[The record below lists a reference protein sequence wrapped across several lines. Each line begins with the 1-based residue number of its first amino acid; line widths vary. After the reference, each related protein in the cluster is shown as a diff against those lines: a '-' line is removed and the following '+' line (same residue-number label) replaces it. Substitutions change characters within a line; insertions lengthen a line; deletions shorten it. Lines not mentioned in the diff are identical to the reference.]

1 MPLAYGNCDDYLQYI
16 PNKDFNYQNTP
27 TLTIRVSFH
36 FLRDSLGGGIYQNDQ
51 TANVTETMQWL
62 NGFYDNIYTPV
73 LPTTPP
79 AEEIDDSRIQF
90 VESGIFYHNS
100 AMWYESDVRCGSEY
114 RDIFGTDTDKIIN
127 IFFYTSNTWSGGCGP
142 QSYVNM
148 MNYTHSWAGVQ
159 LIAHELG
166 HVIGLPHTFDGCNDD
181 SFDDTFHP
189 DLNMSWL
196 HCGQDVSY
204 TVNCTPQNYTGIS
217 NNIMGYNMCRSY
229 LSPKQMGRV
238 HYFNITNSQKRRY
251 IRSEYY
257 SNEPNIVI
265 NNNSIWYSSKV
276 INSDLIIEP
285 YKEMI
290 IKCSVYLSPH
300 SKIVVK
306 PNGRLIIDGGELISL
321 TNVPW
326 QGIEVWGNSSAH
338 QYPDANGN
346 YQQGYLELKNGATIE
361 NALTAVALWKP
372 NDWTKTGGIVVAEDA
387 VFRNN
392 TRAVHAPEY
401 RNYVPGNPLTEI
413 DNRSNFKNCTFEIT
427 SEYLGEATFYKHID
441 LSKVKG
447 IKFAGCDFSLSP
459 DASGI
464 SEWNQAIA
472 SYNAGFSVD
481 AILTYQQTGPTY
493 DSCTF
498 SGFYSGIYASRS
510 ESSTK
515 TFFVNRASFTNN
527 TYGVKTFNIYSLAV
541 INSNFKIGYNNS
553 TEALICAG
561 VPAYGI
567 YLDNSSGF
575 AIEENH
581 FTKVAN
587 APSANYYGVFAKNTH
602 SQDIIY
608 KNYFTGLSC
617 GNYAEAINYGYYAYS
632 GLKYYCNSN
641 ENNYTDFYVQK
652 GDPSGVQSG
661 QGSTTIS
668 AGNTFSNNATWHFY
682 NDGNNLIDYYYVYN
696 CSACNP
702 DVNKLYRVTK
712 HAIYQSNACPS
723 HYGGGNEEEFILSA
737 EQKAEREVLFAD
749 ALTNYNGVK
758 TLYENL
764 KDGGSTASALTEI
777 QMAQPQ
783 NMWDL
788 RSKLLGDS
796 PHLSEDVL
804 KELADKTDVFTEA
817 AIFDILAANPDEL
830 KKEDLIKY
838 LEDKENPLP
847 EYMIEILRQVATGT
861 TYKSVL
867 QQEMA
872 KYEQIKSLAAND
884 MIRSILNDS
893 ITDFVQL
900 RNWFDNRGGIESD
913 KSIIASYAEE
923 GNYTATFSLANAL
936 PSLYNLQDKE
946 LQEHINYM
954 QLLDLERILA
964 IENRKITGLN
974 TTEQASLNSI
984 ADSSD
989 NASGATSKGI
999 LETYYGSH
1007 FCNCPEIVGETAFKS
1022 SYVNPNDVNKIYGIE
1037 INVKPNPAK
1046 DWAAFDYTL
1055 PENAKNATFIITD
1068 AFGKTIAN
1076 FVLSGIQGQQLWD
1089 TRSIVAGT
1097 YLYILKVN
1105 GSSKTGKIVIN
1116 K

>member
-1 MPLAYGNCDDYLQYI
+1 MLSSQGTLNIGNSIYIEDTRIRYKLENIYFHPHTEDINFSTSTQCAAIFTKYIINDFDNYGLTSDDKY
-16 PNKDFNYQNTP
+16 NTQHILIGNP
-27 TLTIRVSFH
+27 TS
-36 FLRDSLGGGIYQNDQ
+36 SLGGRASDLGRKGWINEAGWYNYYQLYGSTNFLWPSDNLIHEFGHSMGLYHNFQGGPSGYQCDECSDNDQ
-51 TANVTETMQWL
+51 TSGVCPTEASSSNFMDYWPAGWASSLPGFSQCQLSVMHFLLSGRSNIGDIVLTDYCNYNPANDIDINSTVNWHSDKTI
-62 NGFYDNIYTPV
+62 NGNIT
-73 LPTTPP
+73 
-79 AEEIDDSRIQF
+79 IN
-90 VESGIFYHNS
+90 GNS
-100 AMWYESDVRCGSEY
+100 
-114 RDIFGTDTDKIIN
+114 I
-127 IFFYTSNTWSGGCGP
+127 
-142 QSYVNM
+142 
-148 MNYTHSWAGVQ
+148 
-159 LIAHELG
+159 L
-166 HVIGLPHTFDGCNDD
+166 
-181 SFDDTFHP
+181 
-189 DLNMSWL
+189 
-196 HCGQDVSY
+196 
-204 TVNCTPQNYTGIS
+204 TVNC
-217 NNIMGYNMCRSY
+217 
-229 LSPKQMGRV
+229 RV
-238 HYFNITNSQKRRY
+238 KFAKS
-251 IRSEYY
+251 
-257 SNEPNIVI
+257 
-265 NNNSIWYSSKV
+265 
-276 INSDLIIEP
+276 
-285 YKEMI
+285 
-290 IKCSVYLSPH
+290 
-300 SKIVVK
+300 SKIVIK
-306 PNGRLIIDGGELISL
+306 PGGKLIIDGGML
-321 TNVPW
+321 TNACDSAW

-338 QYPDANGN
+338 QYADANGN

-361 NALTAVALWKP
+361 NAITAVALWKP

-392 TRAVHAPEY
+392 TRAVHALEY

-447 IKFAGCDFSLSP
+447 IKFTGCDFSLSP
-459 DASGI
+459 NASGI

-481 AILTYQQTGPTY
+481 AILTPQQSGPTY

-498 SGFYSGIYASRS
+498 SGFYCGIYASRS
-510 ESSTK
+510 ENSIK
-515 TFFVNRASFTNN
+515 TFSVNRAGFTNN
-527 TYGVKTFNIYSLAV
+527 TYGVKTFNIYSLAI

-553 TEALICAG
+553 KESLICAG
-561 VPAYGI
+561 VPTYGI

-581 FTKVAN
+581 FAKVAN
-587 APSANYYGVFAKNTH
+587 APSANYYGVYANNTH

-608 KNYFTGLSC
+608 KNYFSGLSC

-632 GLKYYCNSN
+632 GLKYFCNSN
-641 ENNYTDFYVQK
+641 ENNYADFYVKK

-668 AGNTFSNNATWHFY
+668 TGNTFSNNATWHFY

-723 HYGGGNEEEFILSA
+723 HYGGGIEEEFILSA
-737 EQKAEREVLFAD
+737 EQKAEREVLFAN

-764 KDGGSTASALTEI
+764 KDGGSTASTLTEI

-788 RSKLLGDS
+788 RLKLLGDS

-804 KELADKTDVFTEA
+804 KEVADKTDVFSEA

-830 KKEDLIKY
+830 KNEELIKY

-913 KSIIASYAEE
+913 KAIIASYAEE
-923 GNYTATFSLANAL
+923 GNYTAAFSLADAL

-954 QLLDLERILA
+954 QLLDLERTLA

-974 TTEQASLNSI
+974 NTELAVLNSI

-989 NASGATSKGI
+989 NASGAASKGI
-999 LETYYGSH
+999 LETYYGNH
-1007 FCNCPEIVGETAFKS
+1007 FCNCPEIVDETAFKS

-1037 INVKPNPAK
+1037 ISVKPNPAK

-1055 PENAKNATFIITD
+1055 PENATNATLIITD
-1068 AFGKTIAN
+1068 AFGKTIAH

-1089 TRSIVAGT
+1089 TRGIVAGT
-1097 YLYILKVN
+1097 YIYTLKVN

>member
-1 MPLAYGNCDDYLQYI
+1 MDDYILSNYPERTRALNIHLTGSVWPGIGGYSDYGSIESFYRRNPDMAGSTVHDYWFSEHWAHEIGHSFDLWHTYDINWEQNCFMQMFDFLTDLYDTTLPCQNGCDICLITGNNNNLMGGASQGHISGKQMGIIHRSTMLRNMHNINYNLRNHVTGYDTI
-16 PNKDFNYQNTP
+16 PYMIEQDEIWDFSIKFYQDILIKAGK
-27 TLTIRVSFH
+27 TLTIKC
-36 FLRDSLGGGIYQNDQ
+36 
-51 TANVTETMQWL
+51 
-62 NGFYDNIYTPV
+62 
-73 LPTTPP
+73 
-79 AEEIDDSRIQF
+79 EI
-90 VESGIFYHNS
+90 
-100 AMWYESDVRCGSEY
+100 
-114 RDIFGTDTDKIIN
+114 
-127 IFFYTSNTWSGGCGP
+127 
-142 QSYVNM
+142 
-148 MNYTHSWAGVQ
+148 
-159 LIAHELG
+159 
-166 HVIGLPHTFDGCNDD
+166 
-181 SFDDTFHP
+181 
-189 DLNMSWL
+189 
-196 HCGQDVSY
+196 
-204 TVNCTPQNYTGIS
+204 
-217 NNIMGYNMCRSY
+217 
-229 LSPKQMGRV
+229 QMVPGA
-238 HYFNITNSQKRRY
+238 K
-251 IRSEYY
+251 
-257 SNEPNIVI
+257 IVI
-265 NNNSIWYSSKV
+265 EQNAK
-276 INSDLIIEP
+276 
-285 YKEMI
+285 
-290 IKCSVYLSPH
+290 
-300 SKIVVK
+300 
-306 PNGRLIIDGGELISL
+306 LIIDGGKI
-321 TNVPW
+321 TNEYYYNEPW

-338 QYPDANGN
+338 QYADANGN

-447 IKFAGCDFSLSP
+447 IKFTGCDFSLSP

-481 AILTYQQTGPTY
+481 AILTSQQPGPTY

-498 SGFYSGIYASRS
+498 SGFYCGIYASRS

-515 TFFVNRASFTNN
+515 TFSVNRASFTNN

-553 TEALICAG
+553 TESLICAG

-587 APSANYYGVFAKNTH
+587 APSANYYGVYAKNTH

-608 KNYFTGLSC
+608 KNYFSGLSC

-641 ENNYTDFYVQK
+641 ENNYADFYVQL
-652 GDPSGVQSG
+652 GNPTSGVQSG

-696 CSACNP
+696 SSACNP

-723 HYGGGNEEEFILSA
+723 HYGGGSEEEIILSA

-764 KDGGSTASALTEI
+764 KDGGSTASTLTEI

-804 KELADKTDVFTEA
+804 KKVADKTDVFTEA

-830 KKEDLIKY
+830 KKEELIKY

-884 MIRSILNDS
+884 MIRSILSDS

-913 KSIIASYAEE
+913 KAIIASYAEE
-923 GNYTATFSLANAL
+923 GNYTAAFSLANAL

-946 LQEHINYM
+946 LQEHENYM
-954 QLLDLERILA
+954 QLLDLERTLA

-974 TTEQASLNSI
+974 NTELAVLNSI

-989 NASGATSKGI
+989 NASGAASKGI
-999 LETYYGSH
+999 LETYYGNH

-1037 INVKPNPAK
+1037 ISVKPNPAK

-1055 PENAKNATFIITD
+1055 SENANNATLIITD
-1068 AFGKTIAN
+1068 AYGKTIAN
-1076 FVLSGIQGQQLWD
+1076 FVLSGMQGQQLWD
-1089 TRSIVAGT
+1089 TRDIVAGT
-1097 YLYILKVN
+1097 YIYTIKVN

>member
-1 MPLAYGNCDDYLQYI
+1 MWHPTLVVWDDHIHHITHEYGHAVGLHHTYGSERRCIDDYDFLDDVFGLCAEPSCLGCSAGICDNDYVCYLTHDCFWQYQTQPFPLMSGI
-16 PNKDFNYQNTP
+16 NNSRYISPKSAGRMHRSLSLYGSTFMVNNKPMRKYVKEKHSSPLPKIISAQEEWDFPIKLYQDIIVKENA
-27 TLTIRVSFH
+27 TLTISCEV
-36 FLRDSLGGGIYQNDQ
+36 LMPI
-51 TANVTETMQWL
+51 
-62 NGFYDNIYTPV
+62 NG
-73 LPTTPP
+73 
-79 AEEIDDSRIQF
+79 
-90 VESGIFYHNS
+90 
-100 AMWYESDVRCGSEY
+100 
-114 RDIFGTDTDKIIN
+114 KIIV
-127 IFFYTSNTWSGGCGP
+127 YSGGK
-142 QSYVNM
+142 
-148 MNYTHSWAGVQ
+148 
-159 LIAHELG
+159 LI
-166 HVIGLPHTFDGCNDD
+166 V
-181 SFDDTFHP
+181 
-189 DLNMSWL
+189 
-196 HCGQDVSY
+196 
-204 TVNCTPQNYTGIS
+204 
-217 NNIMGYNMCRSY
+217 
-229 LSPKQMGRV
+229 
-238 HYFNITNSQKRRY
+238 
-251 IRSEYY
+251 
-257 SNEPNIVI
+257 
-265 NNNSIWYSSKV
+265 
-276 INSDLIIEP
+276 
-285 YKEMI
+285 
-290 IKCSVYLSPH
+290 
-300 SKIVVK
+300 
-306 PNGRLIIDGGELISL
+306 DGGLITSAHDE
-321 TNVPW
+321 PW

-338 QYPDANGN
+338 QYADANGN

-361 NALTAVALWKP
+361 NAITAVALWKP

-392 TRAVHAPEY
+392 TRAVHALEY

-427 SEYLGEATFYKHID
+427 SEYLGEATFYIHID

-447 IKFAGCDFSLSP
+447 IKFTGCDFSLSP
-459 DASGI
+459 NASGI

-481 AILTYQQTGPTY
+481 AILTPQQSGPTY

-498 SGFYSGIYASRS
+498 SGFYCGIYASRS
-510 ESSTK
+510 ENSIK
-515 TFFVNRASFTNN
+515 TFSVNRAGFTNN
-527 TYGVKTFNIYSLAV
+527 TYGVKTFNIYSLAI

-641 ENNYTDFYVQK
+641 ENNYTDFYVKK

-668 AGNTFSNNATWHFY
+668 TGNTFSNNATWHFY

-723 HYGGGNEEEFILSA
+723 HYGGGIEEEFILSA
-737 EQKAEREVLFAD
+737 EQKAEREVLFAN

-764 KDGGSTASALTEI
+764 KDGGSTASTLTEI

-788 RSKLLGDS
+788 RLKLLGDS

-804 KELADKTDVFTEA
+804 KEVADKTDVFSEA

-830 KKEDLIKY
+830 KNEELIKY

-913 KSIIASYAEE
+913 KAIITSYAEE
-923 GNYTATFSLANAL
+923 GNYTAAFSLANAL

-954 QLLDLERILA
+954 QLLDLERTLA

-974 TTEQASLNSI
+974 NTELAVLNSI

-989 NASGATSKGI
+989 NASGAASKGI
-999 LETYYGSH
+999 LETYYGNH

-1022 SYVNPNDVNKIYGIE
+1022 SYVNPNDVNKIYGVE
-1037 INVKPNPAK
+1037 ISVKPNPAK

-1055 PENAKNATFIITD
+1055 PENANNATLIITD

-1089 TRSIVAGT
+1089 TRDIVPGT
-1097 YLYILKVN
+1097 YIYTLKVN